1 MKEEDPDNIEGIDI
15 LEKEHGAI
23 SVYVCEREAA
33 KLTTFKILHDEKPS
47 KGMIA
52 IEKKLSGY
60 TNVTMI

>member
-23 SVYVCEREAA
+23 SVQVCEREAA
-33 KLTTFKILHDEKPS
+33 KLKTFKILHVEKPS

-52 IEKKLSGY
+52 LEKKLSGQ
-60 TNVTMI
+60 TNVKMI